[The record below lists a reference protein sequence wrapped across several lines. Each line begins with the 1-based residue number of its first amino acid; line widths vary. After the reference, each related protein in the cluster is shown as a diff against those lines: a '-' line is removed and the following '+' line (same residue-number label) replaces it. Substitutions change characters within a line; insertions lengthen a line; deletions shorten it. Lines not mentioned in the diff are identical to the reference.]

1 MKKVKCQSGVKVL
14 QEKKQKKQYR
24 LFLVAFFVLLEEQ
37 NRGTWKMFWL
47 RKVELADLY
56 NEGS

>member
-1 MKKVKCQSGVKVL
+1 MKKVKCQSGVEVL

-37 NRGTWKMFWL
+37 NMGTWKMFWL